1 MRMERVEETLER
13 IRREVA
19 QTPDGVLAFDGD
31 GTLWSGDVGDDLF
44 LALLEHGGVRPE
56 ARVGLE
62 RLGARHGV
70 ESHPDTVMLARALF
84 AAFEAGRLPEKDT
97 YEMMAWVFAGWLVE
111 EVRGFAQEVVARKG
125 VAQRIHPEARRVVEW
140 ARGQGVDCY
149 VVSAS
154 PRAVVEA
161 AVREVGLT
169 AEFVLACTPREQN
182 GRLQTSVF
190 EPVPYGPGKVNCLRQ
205 RTSRP
210 LCAAFGDN
218 VFDLDMLAASRVP
231 VAIRPKARLRERAAE
246 LPSLVQLQPE
256 EA

>member
-1 MRMERVEETLER
+1 MRMEQVDETLER

-19 QTPDGVLAFDGD
+19 RTPDGVLAFDGD

-56 ARVGLE
+56 AREALE

-70 ESHPDTVMLARALF
+70 ESHPDAVTLARGLF

-97 YEMMAWVFAGWLVE
+97 YEMMAWVFAGWHVD
-111 EVRGFAQEVVARKG
+111 EVRGFAREVVARRG
-125 VAQRIHPEARRVVEW
+125 VAARIHPEARRVVEW
-140 ARGQGVDCY
+140 ARSQGVDCY

-169 AEFVLACTPREQN
+169 AEFVLACTPKEEN

-205 RTSRP
+205 ATSRP
-210 LCAAFGDN
+210 LYAAFGDN
-218 VFDLDMLAASRVP
+218 VFDLDLLAAARVP
-231 VAIRPKARLRERAAE
+231 VAIRPKARLRDRAAE
-246 LPSLVQLQPE
+246 LPALVQLQPE
-256 EA
+256 EV